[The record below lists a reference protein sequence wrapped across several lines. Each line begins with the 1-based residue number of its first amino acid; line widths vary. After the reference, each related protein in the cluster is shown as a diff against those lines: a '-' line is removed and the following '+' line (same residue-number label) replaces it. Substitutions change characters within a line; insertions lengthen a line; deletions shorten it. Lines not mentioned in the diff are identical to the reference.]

1 MPRPVVKTS
10 ANMRL
15 MYRNDGSAF
24 IIVVFVVALLA
35 AVVMGML
42 QINTEEIQI
51 MRNQIYAAEALAI
64 AEAGLNDA
72 LAEIRIDSGWVTG
85 FADKAFSDGSY
96 TVTVGGSLPNLT
108 ITSTGTSS
116 QGFVGRLDAVVTVGA
131 ISPHT
136 IRIDSFRIN
145 REE

>member
-1 MPRPVVKTS
+1 MIKPVVNIGT
-10 ANMRL
+10 NMRL

-51 MRNQIYAAEALAI
+51 MRNQIYAAEALSI

-72 LAEIRIDSGWVTG
+72 FAEIRIDSGWDTG
-85 FADKAFSDGSY
+85 FTDKVFSDGSY
-96 TVTVGGSLPNLT
+96 TVTVGGALPNLT

-116 QGFVGRLDAVVTVGA
+116 QGFVGRLDADVTVGA
-131 ISPHT
+131 VSPHT
-136 IRIDSFRIN
+136 ISIDSFRIN